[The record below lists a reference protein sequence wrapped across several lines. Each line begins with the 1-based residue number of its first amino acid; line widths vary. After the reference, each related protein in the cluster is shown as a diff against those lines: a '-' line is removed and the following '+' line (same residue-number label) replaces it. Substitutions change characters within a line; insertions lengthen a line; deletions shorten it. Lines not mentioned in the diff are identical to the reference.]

1 MNRLIEI
8 IKPKKIFMGKK
19 DYQQLFLIKK
29 MISKY
34 KINSKIIECDTIRE
48 NNGVACSSRNS
59 LWAFVF
65 ETNM

>member
-29 MISKY
+29 FIAKN
-34 KINSKIIECDTIRE
+34 KINSKIIECDTVRQV
-48 NNGVACSSRNS
+48 NGVAFSSRNS
-59 LWAFVF
+59 LLKSNHLFQ
-65 ETNM
+65 E